1 MQELVNA
8 MTKDDPARRPTI
20 EEVIKRFAR
29 ISTSLST
36 SKLRSAITLK
46 DDPATV
52 TALQRARQFIRTLL
66 YVVHRRAA
74 IPHPPY

>member
-1 MQELVNA
+1 

-36 SKLRSAITLK
+36 SKLRSAITQK

-52 TALQRARQFIRTLL
+52 AVFQRARQFIRTLL
-66 YVVHRRAA
+66 YAVHRRAA
-74 IPHPPY
+74 IPLPSY

>member
-8 MTKDDPARRPTI
+8 MTRDDPARRPTI

-29 ISTSLST
+29 ISTSLTT

-46 DDPATV
+46 DDPVTV
-52 TALQRARQFIRTLL
+52 AALQRARQFMRTLL

-74 IPHPPY
+74 IPLPSY

>member
-1 MQELVNA
+1 MQELVDA
-8 MTKDDPARRPTI
+8 MRRDDPARRPTI

-46 DDPATV
+46 DDPVTV

-74 IPHPPY
+74 IPLPSY